1 MLDRLDLPRLDLP
14 RLDLLGPYRQGPA
27 GEVTPRLLAIDGDT
41 LQRMVICRVAARA
54 GYLPAGA
61 ASYDEAAKLARQ
73 ARFDCITLDLS
84 LGDHG
89 GSEMLHHLAQAGCMA
104 PILVVSDCDSTTCS
118 ESVMLAKSL
127 RLSVSYWLPKPVDLV
142 LLRFWLEQ
150 IKTEQTVAVAAA

>member
-1 MLDRLDLPRLDLP
+1 MLDRPDVLS
-14 RLDLLGPYRQGPA
+14 PYRQGPA
-27 GEVTPRLLAIDGDT
+27 GEAAPRLLAIDGDT

-61 ASYDEAAKLARQ
+61 ASYDEAAKLAQ
-73 ARFDCITLDLS
+73 QSSFDCITLDLS

-104 PILVVSDCDSTTCS
+104 PILVVSGCDSTTCS
-118 ESVMLAKSL
+118 ESVTLAKSL
-127 RLSVSYWLPKPVDLV
+127 RLNVSYWLPKPVDLV

-150 IKTEQTVAVAAA
+150 IKTEQTVAAAAA

>member
-1 MLDRLDLPRLDLP
+1 MLDRPELPN
-14 RLDLLGPYRQGPA
+14 PYRQGLA
-27 GEVTPRLLAIDGDT
+27 GEAAPRLLAIDGDT

-61 ASYDEAAKLARQ
+61 ASYDEAAKLAQ
-73 ARFDCITLDLS
+73 QSSFDCITLDLS

-104 PILVVSDCDSTTCS
+104 PILVVSGCDSTTCS
-118 ESVMLAKSL
+118 ESVTLAKSL
-127 RLSVSYWLPKPVDLV
+127 RLNVSYWLPKPVDLV

-150 IKTEQTVAVAAA
+150 IKTEQTVAAAAA